1 MTPTV
6 KIAIVGG
13 GLIAPRHAAAVH
25 SHPEAELVALVEPSP
40 KGPDTAAQFNTR
52 LYTSVEDLLSSKDAK
67 PDAAIV
73 CTPNHTHVPISR
85 ALLAAGVHVLVE
97 KPLSHST
104 ETARDLVQYTR
115 EKNNAH
121 VKLAVGHHRRFNP
134 YMLKTKEIVDSGSL
148 GSVMAV
154 NAMWMMFKPDEYFE
168 PPTDWRR
175 LEDAGG
181 GVVLINLVHDVDL
194 LQFLFG
200 AVERV
205 HAEKIARQRGN
216 LHQADEG
223 AALTLRFASGV
234 VGSFLVCDATPSPY
248 NFEAGT
254 GENVNIP
261 AVPSKE
267 NFYHIFG
274 SNASLSVPEMSRWSY
289 DGRPAKS
296 WNQPLT
302 VDKFDVDSSKV
313 PYEEQLSSFLD
324 YIAGKENSSCS
335 AVEGLQALLVCDA
348 VRKALN
354 GNQTVDVELV

>member
-1 MTPTV
+1 MTDIV

-25 SHPEAELVALVEPSP
+25 LHPAAELVALVEPSP
-40 KGPDTAAQFNTR
+40 KDLETAVQFNTR
-52 LYTSVEDLLSSKDAK
+52 LYTSVADLLASKDVK

-73 CTPNHTHVPISR
+73 CTPNHTHVSISR
-85 ALLAAGVHVLVE
+85 DLLAAGVHVLVE

-104 ETARDLVQYTR
+104 ETARDLVQYTK
-115 EKNNAH
+115 ENAN

-134 YMLKTKEIVDSGSL
+134 YMLKAKEIVSSGSL

-154 NAMWMMFKPDEYFE
+154 NGMWTLFKPDDYFE

-175 LEDAGG
+175 LKDAG

-200 AVERV
+200 AIERV
-205 HAEKIARQRGN
+205 HVEKIARQRGD
-216 LHQADEG
+216 HHKTDEG

-261 AVPSKE
+261 AAPSKE

-274 SNASLSVPEMSRWSY
+274 SNASLSVPEMARWSY

-302 VDKFDVDSSKV
+302 VDKFDVDSSAV
-313 PYEEQLSSFLD
+313 PYEGQLAAFLD
-324 YIAGKENSSCS
+324 YIAGKESSSCS
-335 AVEGLQALLVCDA
+335 AVEGLRALLVCDA
-348 VRKALN
+348 VRKALD
-354 GNQTVDVELV
+354 GNQTIDVELA